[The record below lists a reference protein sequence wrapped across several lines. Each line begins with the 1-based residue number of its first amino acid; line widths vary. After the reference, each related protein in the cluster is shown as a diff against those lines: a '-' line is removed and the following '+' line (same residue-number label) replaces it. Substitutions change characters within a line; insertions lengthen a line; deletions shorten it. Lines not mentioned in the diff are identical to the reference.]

1 MTRTCDVAVVG
12 GGIVGLSHAWAAARR
27 GLRVRLFERD
37 ELARGGSV
45 RNFGMIW
52 PVGQPAG
59 PLRTRALRSRELWL
73 EAAQQAG
80 IRAEQCG
87 SLHLAREM
95 DELAILEE
103 FANSERGGNLG
114 VELITPEETVRK
126 SSVVRQ
132 DGLLAALWSTAEL
145 CVDPREAIAR
155 LPKWLAE
162 RYDVA
167 LHYGTT
173 VVEASPGRVR
183 TADGKTW
190 EAGQVLVCSGVDF
203 STLFPDLFARSG
215 VRKCKLHMMRTVPQP
230 SGHRVGPHLAGG
242 LTLTHYSS
250 FAGCPSLGRL
260 KQRVSDTMP
269 EYARYGVHVMC
280 SQTAAGEVTIGDSH
294 EYDAD
299 ITPFDKL
306 AIDRLILD
314 YFAGFCTLPDPTIAE
329 RWAGYYAKHPTLPLY
344 ETEPLPG
351 VYVLVA
357 PGGAG
362 MTMSFGQADEW
373 WADR

>member
-1 MTRTCDVAVVG
+1 MTRTCDVAIIG

-37 ELARGGSV
+37 ALARGGSV

-59 PLRTRALRSRELWL
+59 PLRKRAIRSRELWL
-73 EAAQQAG
+73 EAAEQAG
-80 IRAEQCG
+80 IHAERCG
-87 SLHLAREM
+87 SLHLAREA
-95 DELAILEE
+95 DELAVLEE
-103 FANSERGGNLG
+103 FAAAERRGGLG
-114 VELITPEETVRK
+114 VELLTPEETVRK
-126 SSVVRQ
+126 SPAVRR
-132 DGLLAALWSTAEL
+132 DGLLAALWSPAEL

-167 LHYGTT
+167 LHFGST
-173 VVEASPGRVR
+173 VVAANPGHVR

-190 EAGQVLVCSGVDF
+190 EAGRVLVCSGVDF
-203 STLFPDLFARSG
+203 STLFPDVLARSG
-215 VRKCKLHMMRTVPQP
+215 IRKCKLHMTRTAPQP
-230 SGHRVGPHLAGG
+230 GGYRVGPHLAGG
-242 LTLTHYSS
+242 LTLTHYTA
-250 FAGCPSLGRL
+250 FAECPSLSRL
-260 KQRVSDTMP
+260 KQRVAETMP
-269 EYARYGVHVMC
+269 DYVRYGVHVMC
-280 SQTAAGEVTIGDSH
+280 SQTRAGEVTIGDSH
-294 EYDAD
+294 EYDSD
-299 ITPFDKL
+299 ISPFDKL

-329 RWAGYYAKHPTLPLY
+329 RWTGYYAKHPTQPLF
-344 ETEPLPG
+344 EGEPLPG
-351 VYVLVA
+351 VHVLVA

-373 WADR
+373 WSAR